1 MKPSPSHL
9 DFLPFNIFLLFLLI
23 MNYLRY
29 GAGTKKSLVSESK
42 DTEGDIENLN
52 QDEIVII
59 YTDEKEHQSN

>member
-1 MKPSPSHL
+1 MKPSPSYL
-9 DFLPFNIFLLFLLI
+9 DFLPFNLFLLFLLI

-52 QDEIVII
+52 QDDIVII